1 MWLVNH
7 SFGDGPPVQ
16 SQTSM
21 PVNSSPDGPQ
31 LFTQPP
37 VCAPPCGPPGGE
49 DAFIAAWT
57 VSSRISQDRLGAPE
71 VGTQHVNS
79 GDCACDLEASS
90 CAPPG
95 PGNLMPHD
103 NEPQDNHPKKK
114 SSSWCSH
121 GWVRASAQVAA
132 RAWLCGGVSGSG
144 RVSSLRLEG
153 MAARWG

>member
-21 PVNSSPDGPQ
+21 PVNSSSDGPR

-37 VCAPPCGPPGGE
+37 VCAPPCGPPGGV

-57 VSSRISQDRLGAPE
+57 GRSRISQDRLGAPE
-71 VGTQHVNS
+71 VGTRHVNS

-95 PGNLMPHD
+95 PGNLVPEEAIY
-103 NEPQDNHPKKK
+103 NRTIFKKK
-114 SSSWCSH
+114 KAPRPQNKSEVGTTKSI
-121 GWVRASAQVAA
+121 AIQLPLTA
-132 RAWLCGGVSGSG
+132 
-144 RVSSLRLEG
+144 
-153 MAARWG
+153 